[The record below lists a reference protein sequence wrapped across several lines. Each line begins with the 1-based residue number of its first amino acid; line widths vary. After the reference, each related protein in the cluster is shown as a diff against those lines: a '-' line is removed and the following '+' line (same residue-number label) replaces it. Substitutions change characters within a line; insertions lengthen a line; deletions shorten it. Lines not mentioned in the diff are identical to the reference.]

1 MSKRITRFEANQPD
15 WQITIQYVGTPSF
28 ERVLRRPPA
37 GGGLRGAR
45 GAVPR
50 GAGAARGGARAPL
63 QRRFNGNGR
72 RRCRYSMPFRW
83 LTKPVWKMKTHF
95 NELFNVYK
103 DERIDLKTVRLSRK
117 LGARR
122 RRPSDGG
129 FSLLQPTAFV
139 SGGEELT
146 DVGPCGKHLKDGDV
160 LTLAPR
166 DGTVCENLDEM
177 ECVTFQM
184 GDGIYW

>member
-15 WQITIQYVGTPSF
+15 WQITIQ
-28 ERVLRRPPA
+28 
-37 GGGLRGAR
+37 
-45 GAVPR
+45 
-50 GAGAARGGARAPL
+50 
-63 QRRFNGNGR
+63 
-72 RRCRYSMPFRW
+72 CRYSMPFRW

-122 RRPSDGG
+122 RRPVDG
-129 FSLLQPTAFV
+129 
-139 SGGEELT
+139 GGEELT

>member
-28 ERVLRRPPA
+28 ERVPGVRRRGLRRARAVLA
-37 GGGLRGAR
+37 GPGRRA
-45 GAVPR
+45 
-50 GAGAARGGARAPL
+50 ARAPL

-83 LTKPVWKMKTHF
+83 LTEPVWKMKTHF

-122 RRPSDGG
+122 R
-129 FSLLQPTAFV
+129 
-139 SGGEELT
+139 GEELT